1 MKNKLRDWQRTG
13 HALVIIVAGSL
24 AVNAQA
30 SPQSAPQTPAQPPA
44 QPSAGGQA
52 AAPPNIEQWEDNF
65 NAPKL
70 DEEKWERHSIEG
82 GSGGKL
88 EVNEGQLRMRGAEGS
103 RAGVRTKKSFE
114 SERFLVSADVAK
126 AGVRFPAPGS
136 SGPPPG
142 NAILTVLFDGSSE
155 NRLEWLINS
164 DGRLE
169 AWQMRDRKSERLNTS
184 SMGTREKTP
193 RLGIARRGDQIFFM
207 LNGEVGLQKTVKAL
221 PNSFKVMLYG
231 FGSSENNWD
240 SVTVQ
245 TLKQ

>member
-1 MKNKLRDWQRTG
+1 MSVNKMKCFRR
-13 HALVIIVAGSL
+13 VSL
-24 AVNAQA
+24 ALPVIFICALIT
-30 SPQSAPQTPAQPPA
+30 SAQTPAQPP
-44 QPSAGGQA
+44 AGGQA
-52 AAPPNIEQWEDNF
+52 AAPPNIEGWEDDF
-65 NAPKL
+65 NAAKL
-70 DEEKWERHSIEG
+70 DEEKWERYSFEG
-82 GSGGKL
+82 GSGGKV
-88 EVNEGQLRMRGAEGS
+88 EVSDGQLRQRGADGS
-103 RAGVRTKKSFE
+103 RAGVRTKKTFE

-126 AGVRFPAPGS
+126 AGVRYPAPGS

-142 NAILTVLFDGSSE
+142 NAIVTVLFGGSSE
-155 NRLEWLINS
+155 NRLEWLITS

-184 SMGTREKTP
+184 SLGTREKTP

-221 PNSFKVMLYG
+221 PNSFRVMLYG

-240 SVTVQ
+240 AVVVQ